1 MGAKTLLD
9 YKIWYMVKGNI
20 RILSYR
26 HILSKWERQRFDS
39 IWGLRIFSLYH
50 ARDKTKNIFLEN
62 GYTTNFTVE
71 GKLIHE
77 ERS

>member
-1 MGAKTLLD
+1 
-9 YKIWYMVKGNI
+9 MVKGNI

-26 HILSKWERQRFDS
+26 HILSKWEWQRFDS
-39 IWGLRIFSLYH
+39 IWGLRIFSLYY

-62 GYTTNFTVE
+62 GYTTNFMVE